1 MIDRFIQHLRVER
14 GFSAKTI
21 ESYSRELV
29 RFQKWLA
36 EKDWTDEK
44 WKKVQS
50 DDVRKFLSHQRKI
63 GLSARTTF
71 HSLAVFRSFYRFLQE
86 ENLARKDPA
95 ALVEFPKFARR
106 LPGVLSREE
115 VTKVLES
122 SHEDTVRGI
131 RDRSI
136 LELLYA
142 CGLRVSE
149 VSDLK
154 LDQLH
159 LDQGLLVAYGKG
171 QKERMVP
178 IGEKAID
185 WLNAYLKMSR
195 PLLDKGC
202 SGSYLYLNRRG
213 KRLSRVS
220 IFTMVKKAAVT
231 AGIRSKISPHVFRH
245 SFATHLLEGGAD
257 LRIVQLLL
265 GHSDIA
271 ATQIYTHLDRRQLL
285 REYDEKHPRSK
296 GGRNDVGRD

>member
-71 HSLAVFRSFYRFLQE
+71 HSLAVFRSFFRFLQE
-86 ENLARKDPA
+86 EDLVIRDPSE
-95 ALVEFPKFARR
+95 LVEFPR
-106 LPGVLSREE
+106 LPKLLPDVLSREE
-115 VTKVLES
+115 VARVLES

-149 VSDLK
+149 LSGLK
-154 LDQLH
+154 LEQLH
-159 LDQGLLVAYGKG
+159 LEEGLLVALGKG
-171 QKERMVP
+171 NKERVVP

-231 AGIRSKISPHVFRH
+231 AGIRTKISPHVFRH

-271 ATQIYTHLDRRQLL
+271 ATQIYTHLDRQRLL